1 MGFLSKLFGGDA
13 PPASGKAV
21 DEPSSAPAAPALAI
35 GGPAANEV
43 VVSAPRDEAAHPRGP
58 APVARGA
65 AVAGHAEP
73 APARKPVLTG
83 EHRASPGN
91 DAPLGSAAAFNLT
104 DPPNPSRAAARAPRW
119 NPERPSPAG
128 APPEATAAPMVPRR
142 APETPRRSAQLESSI
157 ITSAPLLGTEPQRAP
172 AAPRPGAKP
181 ARPAGVEPARVGAE
195 PPRAA
200 GEPAR
205 PAGAEPAR
213 TAGDPVT
220 AVPVATEDGAP
231 HRAPMSSVSGESG
244 LLGSRRKDRS
254 KSPGFYS
261 NLAPAYGS
269 QVVNSGSQASIR
281 RTVVGVAPPPGAVA
295 VAAAADVTTQ
305 GSADAPTAEAP
316 EPPEPNGA
324 LPSGALPEEAEG
336 PVIRESELAPDS
348 APPRAATDDIEKEET
363 APGVGHMPSRYDPIA
378 RNEIPERDL
387 NLLVHFAMDLS
398 LGLAS
403 EAWLTAVREAIGR
416 LGAAATK
423 LGRAALDKALVQL
436 GIELDAQSALSEE
449 RRGRV
454 AQQLVL
460 VDLALPR
467 PMDVSGQ
474 RLLRERLIVQHL
486 LSELSVAYPL
496 VAQRLRDEGSL
507 TLERFARLDAAELA
521 EKVGLDPEQAEQA
534 LPTFREY
541 LLERERRGPDL
552 WLPGKAQGLEQRLS
566 ELEASAQ
573 HFESVADGDDV
584 QLKRD
589 ARRKR
594 QADIACVSLFLAEWG
609 EAAILG
615 EFERCSVQG
624 KIARLRRWL
633 TELQAS

>member
-1 MGFLSKLFGGDA
+1 MQG
-13 PPASGKAV
+13 
-21 DEPSSAPAAPALAI
+21 
-35 GGPAANEV
+35 
-43 VVSAPRDEAAHPRGP
+43 R
-58 APVARGA
+58 
-65 AVAGHAEP
+65 AEP

-83 EHRASPGN
+83 AHRAGPGN
-91 DAPLGSAAAFNLT
+91 DIPLGSPAAFNLT
-104 DPPNPSRAAARAPRW
+104 PDPSRAPARAPRW
-119 NPERPSPAG
+119 NPERPSPPG
-128 APPEATAAPMVPRR
+128 PPPEPSAAPMVPRR
-142 APETPRRSAQLESSI
+142 VPETPRRPAQLESSI

-181 ARPAGVEPARVGAE
+181 ARTAGVEPARTAGVE
-195 PPRAA
+195 PAPTTGVEPARAA
-200 GEPAR
+200 GDPA
-205 PAGAEPAR
+205 PGA
-213 TAGDPVT
+213 
-220 AVPVATEDGAP
+220 PVASADGVP
-231 HRAPMSSVSGESG
+231 HRAPMSSVSGEPG
-244 LLGSRRKDRS
+244 LLGARRKDRS

-269 QVVNSGSQASIR
+269 QVVSSGLTQASIR

-295 VAAAADVTTQ
+295 AAAEVTTD
-305 GSADAPTAEAP
+305 GSADAPSADTSALAP
-316 EPPEPNGA
+316 EPNDAP
-324 LPSGALPEEAEG
+324 PSPGVPEEARSFVTEASDA
-336 PVIRESELAPDS
+336 EAAPDS
-348 APPRAATDDIEKEET
+348 APPQAATDELEKEET

-378 RNEIPERDL
+378 RSEIPERDL
-387 NLLVHFAMDLS
+387 DLLVHFAMDLS

-416 LGAAATK
+416 LGAAAAK

-436 GIELDAQSALSEE
+436 GVELDAQSALSDD

-496 VAQRLRDEGSL
+496 IAQRLRDEGTL
-507 TLERFARLDAAELA
+507 TLERFARLGATELA
-521 EKVGLDPEQAEQA
+521 EKAGLNPEQAEQA
-534 LPTFREY
+534 LLSFREY
-541 LLERERRGPDL
+541 LLERARRGPEL

-566 ELEASAQ
+566 ELEASARY
-573 HFESVADGDDV
+573 FESVADGDDV

-594 QADIACVSLFLAEWG
+594 QAGIARVSLFLAEWG
-609 EAAILG
+609 EAGILG